1 MPDWGAENDN
11 ITPADCRSAPSNNR
25 ISDQVP
31 EMTGVP
37 WAPPE
42 RLSAQKEVP
51 CEVCPTGDVGTA
63 EDLEGA
69 RFILSDSQN
78 SIIIIT
84 DNKLE
89 LHSEKTDY
97 FAFRGPRQ

>member
-1 MPDWGAENDN
+1 MPDWGAEND
-11 ITPADCRSAPSNNR
+11 IIIPADCRSAPSNVR

-31 EMTGVP
+31 ETTGVP
-37 WAPPE
+37 WASPE

-51 CEVCPTGDVGTA
+51 CEVCPTGDVGAA
-63 EDLEGA
+63 EDLEGT
-69 RFILSDSQN
+69 RFNLEDSQN
-78 SIIIIT
+78 LIYVIA

-97 FAFRGPRQ
+97 FAFRGP